1 MHILLKTHRGYAI
14 LIAMVILILLSIIT
28 TIFLERIWGFAQSS
42 EGIEQSN
49 IAYYDAVGLI
59 EKKLMDPV
67 VTRYK
72 PWSITSATPTLNFG
86 IANTG
91 SRMDVIPLSNVIPAT
106 GI

>member
-28 TIFLERIWGFAQSS
+28 TVFLERIWGFAQSS

-59 EKKLMDPV
+59 EKQLMV
-67 VTRYK
+67 NNVTRYK
-72 PWSITSATPTLNFG
+72 PWNI
-86 IANTG
+86 
-91 SRMDVIPLSNVIPAT
+91 V
-106 GI
+106 